1 MKLNLNYN
9 KSNTMAKPILLI
21 KSAFSLNEEMHL
33 SIKKMVEDYHIFFV
47 VEKGIESIKFE
58 TYNAKDATDID
69 IEELKKIITN
79 VS

>member
-1 MKLNLNYN
+1 
-9 KSNTMAKPILLI
+9 MAKPILLI

-69 IEELKKIITN
+69 IEELKSKLQKIKYNENSTTIN
-79 VS
+79 